1 LSVHDFVKVITV
13 QNFNRKGLE
22 RIPPSITTL
31 AEAEGL
37 SAHAQ
42 SVRLRCANA

>member
-1 LSVHDFVKVITV
+1 VHDFVKVITV
-13 QNFNRKGLE
+13 QQLSKRGLKN
-22 RIPPSITTL
+22 ISKTVTYL

-42 SVRLRCANA
+42 SIRARCPDA